1 MNFKKILLWVS
12 GAFSAIMLVSGIGLV
27 LLPKTVAVVVGVV
40 ISCLS
45 LAEGLILA
53 DPSAIIGLILGIL
66 FIFVPKEIA
75 VAILIAME
83 IIGATATLIISLRSK
98 KQESTT

>member
-1 MNFKKILLWVS
+1 
-12 GAFSAIMLVSGIGLV
+12 MLVSGIGLV

-53 DPSAIIGLILGIL
+53 DPSGIIGLILGIL